1 MGIVNNVKNK
11 IGVVTVQIE
20 GFFTERFINLCKIN
34 NVKIWDIR
42 NIVKGVIRFK
52 INIYDFKKL
61 KKIARK
67 TKCKVIIKNKKGL
80 YFTLFKYRKRRFIFF
95 LVLLAIAASIT
106 FSTFI
111 WQIEIKGNIN
121 VSNDQIINELKN
133 SGIYIGKNKI
143 GIDKKEVINNF
154 RVRMNEIS
162 WIGLQIEGSKAIV
175 EIVEKTKLDE
185 KDIQNTQFGNIV
197 ATKSGLITKIIPEN
211 GTAVFKAGSFIEK
224 DTVAIEGT
232 IYSKYI
238 DPIKVVA
245 KGFVKADCE
254 YVFEKEYSYEEILR
268 NYINKIRYTVGITIN
283 SKENMLN
290 YLNKTSKYDITK
302 ESKYINL
309 FGNDISFDIYKC
321 REYEESSIT
330 KTKEELIQ
338 LSNIDIDNY
347 LNNEIL
353 PSTIGGVLVDKNIE
367 VVELEGKIKV
377 VAKYVVNEEIG
388 KFVEGEPQVREKT
401 EVEGVE

>member
-11 IGVVTVQIE
+11 IGIVTVQIE
-20 GFFTERFINLCKIN
+20 GFFTERFINLCRIN

-80 YFTLFKYRKRRFIFF
+80 YFTLFKYRKRRFIFL
-95 LVLLAIAASIT
+95 LVICAIIASIT

-111 WQIEIKGNIN
+111 WQVEVKGNIN
-121 VSNDQIINELKN
+121 VSSEEIISELKN
-133 SGIYIGKNKI
+133 SGIFIGKNKI
-143 GIDKKEVINNF
+143 GLDKKEVINDF
-154 RVRMNEIS
+154 RLRMNEIS
-162 WIGLQIEGSKAIV
+162 WVGIQIEGSKAIV

-185 KDIQNTQFGNIV
+185 KNVQNTQFGNII

-211 GTAVFKAGSFIEK
+211 GTAVFKEGSFIEK

-245 KGFVKADCE
+245 KGFVKANCE
-254 YVFEKEYSYEEILR
+254 YIFEKEYSYDEILK

-283 SKENMLN
+283 SKENMIN
-290 YLNKTSKYDITK
+290 YLNKNNKYDITK
-302 ESKYINL
+302 NSKHINL
-309 FGNDISFDIYKC
+309 FGKDISFDIYKC
-321 REYEESSIT
+321 REYEEVSVT

-338 LSNIDIDNY
+338 MSNVDIQNY
-347 LNNEIL
+347 LKDNIL
-353 PSTIGGVLVDKNIE
+353 PNTKDGVLVDQSIE
-367 VVELEGKIKV
+367 VKDLEGKIKV
-377 VAKYVVNEEIG
+377 VVKYIVNEEIG
-388 KFVEGEPQVREKT
+388 KFIEGEPQVREKT
-401 EVEGVE
+401 EVEGIE